1 MVKYLAIGPGAMG
14 YFAFLGALTRL
25 KQVGRLDELEE
36 ISGASAGA
44 LLAFVFALAKG
55 DTTKVLDFTLTV
67 PIKQMMKPNIKSLLK
82 DWGLISN
89 SKLHTAF
96 SDMTEKFT
104 GKRTVTF
111 KELYDWWPVK
121 IHVASYCVN
130 TSKTVYFS
138 VDSSPN
144 MNVVDAVCATIA
156 IPFIIS
162 SAKLNDGWH
171 YIDGAVAEA
180 IPCGPFLSRQREDVL
195 TLAFEWGHAP
205 EIKDMKSY
213 AMALITTQMRSR
225 ATYDF
230 PILNLNSGD
239 LDIYDFS
246 LGQEQK
252 LKLFM
257 RGMAAQ

>member
-14 YFAFLGALTRL
+14 YFTFLGALTRL

-44 LLAFVFALAKG
+44 LLAFVFALTKG

-89 SKLHTAF
+89 SKLHAVF

-111 KELYDWWPVK
+111 KELYEWWPVK
-121 IHVASYCVN
+121 IHMASYCVN

-138 VDSSPN
+138 VDSTPS

-171 YIDGAVAEA
+171 YIDGAIAEA
-180 IPCGPFLSRQREDVL
+180 IPGGPFLARQREDVL
-195 TLAFEWGHAP
+195 TLAFEWGRVP
-205 EIKDMKSY
+205 EIKDIKSY
-213 AMALITTQMRSR
+213 ALALITTQMRSR

-239 LDIYDFS
+239 VDIFDFS
-246 LGQEQK
+246 AGQEQK

>member
-14 YFAFLGALTRL
+14 YFTFLGALTKL
-25 KQVGRLDELEE
+25 KQTGRLDELEE

-55 DTTKVLDFTLTV
+55 DTTKVLDYTLTV
-67 PIKQMMKPNIKSLLK
+67 PIKQLMKPNIKSLLK
-82 DWGLISN
+82 DWGLISI
-89 SKLHTAF
+89 SKLYKFF
-96 SDMTEKFT
+96 SDMVEQYT

-111 KELYDWWPVK
+111 KELYEWYPIK
-121 IHVASYCVN
+121 IHVSSYCVN
-130 TSKTVYFS
+130 TCKTVYFS
-138 VDSSPN
+138 VDSTPH
-144 MNVVDAVCATIA
+144 MNVVDACAASIA

-162 SAKLNDGWH
+162 SSKLNDGWH

-180 IPCGPFLSRQREDVL
+180 VPGGPFLARPREEVL
-195 TLAFEWGHAP
+195 VIALEWTNLP
-205 EIKDMKSY
+205 EIKDIKSY
-213 AMALITTQMRSR
+213 ALALVTTQMRSR

-230 PILNLNSGD
+230 PVIWVDTGD

-246 LGQEQK
+246 ANQEQK

-257 RGMAAQ
+257 KGLAQ

>member
-14 YFAFLGALTRL
+14 YFTFLGTLTKL
-25 KQVGRLDELEE
+25 KPAGRLDELEE
-36 ISGASAGA
+36 ISGSSAGA
-44 LLAFVFALAKG
+44 LLAFVFALTKG
-55 DTTKVLDFTLTV
+55 DTTKVLDFTLSV
-67 PIKQMMKPNIKSLLK
+67 PIRQMMKPNIKSLLK
-82 DWGLISN
+82 EWGLISN
-89 SKLHTAF
+89 SKLHQVF
-96 SDMTEKFT
+96 SDMVEKFT

-111 KELYDWWPVK
+111 KELYDWFPIK
-121 IHVASYCVN
+121 IHISSYCVN

-138 VDSSPN
+138 VDSAPH
-144 MNVVDAVCATIA
+144 MNVVDAVSATIA

-171 YIDGAVAEA
+171 YIDGATAEA
-180 IPCGPFLSRQREDVL
+180 VPGGPFLKHPRDEVL
-195 TLAFEWGHAP
+195 VIAFEWGQMP

-225 ATYDF
+225 AGYDF
-230 PILNLNSGD
+230 PILNVNSGD
-239 LDIYDFS
+239 LDIFDFS

-257 RGMAAQ
+257 RGLSH

>member
-14 YFAFLGALTRL
+14 YFTFLGALAKL
-25 KQVGRLDELEE
+25 KQAGRLDDLEE

-44 LLAFVFALAKG
+44 LLAFVFALCKG

-67 PIKQMMKPNIKSLLK
+67 PIKQLMKPNIKSLLK
-82 DWGLISN
+82 DWGLISS
-89 SKLHTAF
+89 SKLHTVF
-96 SDMTEKFT
+96 SDMVEKFT
-104 GKRTVTF
+104 GKRTMTF
-111 KELYDWWPVK
+111 KELWDWWPIK

-130 TSKTVYFS
+130 TSKTMYFS
-138 VDSSPN
+138 VDSAPN
-144 MNVVDAVCATIA
+144 MDVVDAVCATIA

-162 SAKLNDGWH
+162 SSKLNDGWH

-180 IPCGPFLSRQREDVL
+180 IPCGPFLGRPREDVL
-195 TLAFEWGHAP
+195 VIAFEWGLVP

-213 AMALITTQMRSR
+213 ALALIMTQMRSR
-225 ATYDF
+225 ATYDH
-230 PILNLNSGD
+230 PILYINLGD

-246 LGQEQK
+246 ADQEYK

-257 RGMAAQ
+257 KGLSH

>member
-1 MVKYLAIGPGAMG
+1 MVKYLALGPGAMG
-14 YFAFLGALTRL
+14 YFTYLGVLTKL
-25 KQVGRLDELEE
+25 KQTGRLDELEE
-36 ISGASAGA
+36 ISGASAGG

-67 PIKQMMKPNIKSLLK
+67 PIKQMMKPSIKSLLK
-82 DWGLISN
+82 EWGLISN
-89 SKLHTAF
+89 SKLHNAF

-104 GKRTVTF
+104 GKRSMTF
-111 KELYDWWPVK
+111 KELYDWFPVK

-138 VDSSPN
+138 VDSTPG

-171 YIDGAVAEA
+171 YIDGAVAESV
-180 IPCGPFLSRQREDVL
+180 PGGPFLARVREDVL
-195 TLAFEWGHAP
+195 VVAFGWGQAP

-230 PILNLNSGD
+230 PILNVDSGQ

-257 RGMAAQ
+257 KGLASQ

>member
-14 YFAFLGALTRL
+14 YFTFLGTLTKL
-25 KQVGRLDELEE
+25 KQAGRLDELEE
-36 ISGASAGA
+36 ISGSSAGA

-55 DTTKVLDFTLTV
+55 DTTKVLDFTLSV
-67 PIKQMMKPNIKSLLK
+67 PIRQMMKPNIKSLLK
-82 DWGLISN
+82 EWGLISN
-89 SKLHTAF
+89 SKLHQVF
-96 SDMTEKFT
+96 SDMVEKFT

-111 KELYDWWPVK
+111 KELYDWFPIK
-121 IHVASYCVN
+121 IHISSYCVN

-138 VDSSPN
+138 VDSVPH
-144 MNVVDAVCATIA
+144 MNVVDAVSATIA

-171 YIDGAVAEA
+171 YIDGATAEA
-180 IPCGPFLSRQREDVL
+180 VPGGPFLKHPRDEVL
-195 TLAFEWGHAP
+195 VIAFEWGQMP

-225 ATYDF
+225 AGYDF
-230 PILNLNSGD
+230 PILNVNSGD
-239 LDIYDFS
+239 LDIFDFS

-257 RGMAAQ
+257 RGMSH

>member
-14 YFAFLGALTRL
+14 YFTFLGALTRL

-89 SKLHTAF
+89 SKLHTVF

-121 IHVASYCVN
+121 IHMASYCVN

-138 VDSSPN
+138 VDSTPG

-171 YIDGAVAEA
+171 YIDGATAEA
-180 IPCGPFLSRQREDVL
+180 IPGGPFLARQREDVL
-195 TLAFEWGHAP
+195 VLAFEWGLVP
-205 EIKDMKSY
+205 DIKDIKSY
-213 AMALITTQMRSR
+213 ALALITTQMRSR

-239 LDIYDFS
+239 VDIFDFS
-246 LGQEQK
+246 AGQEQK

>member
-14 YFAFLGALTRL
+14 YFTFLGTLTKL
-25 KQVGRLDELEE
+25 KQAGRLDELEE
-36 ISGASAGA
+36 ISGSSAGA
-44 LLAFVFALAKG
+44 LLAFVFALTKG
-55 DTTKVLDFTLTV
+55 DTTKVLDFTLSV
-67 PIKQMMKPNIKSLLK
+67 PIRQMMKPNIKSLLK
-82 DWGLISN
+82 EWGLISN
-89 SKLHTAF
+89 SKLHQVF
-96 SDMTEKFT
+96 SDMVEKFT

-111 KELYDWWPVK
+111 KELYDWFPIK
-121 IHVASYCVN
+121 IHISSYCVN

-138 VDSSPN
+138 VDSAPH
-144 MNVVDAVCATIA
+144 MNVVDAVSATIA

-171 YIDGAVAEA
+171 YIDGATAEA
-180 IPCGPFLSRQREDVL
+180 VPGGPCFNHPRDEVL
-195 TLAFEWGHAP
+195 VIAFEWGQMP

-225 ATYDF
+225 AGYDF
-230 PILNLNSGD
+230 PILNVNSGD
-239 LDIYDFS
+239 LDIFDFS

-257 RGMAAQ
+257 RGMSH

>member
-14 YFAFLGALTRL
+14 YFAFLGALTKL
-25 KQVGRLDELEE
+25 KQAGRLDELEE

-44 LLAFVFALAKG
+44 LLAVVFALCKG

-67 PIKQMMKPNIKSLLK
+67 PIKQLMKPSIKSLIK
-82 DWGLISN
+82 EWGLISS
-89 SKLHTAF
+89 SKLHRVF

-104 GKRTVTF
+104 GKPAITF
-111 KELYDWWPVK
+111 KELWDWWPVK

-130 TSKTVYFS
+130 TSKTTYFS
-138 VDSSPN
+138 VDSTPC
-144 MNVVDAVCATIA
+144 MNVIDAVCATVA

-162 SAKLNDGWH
+162 SSKLNDGWH

-180 IPCGPFLSRQREDVL
+180 IPCGPFLGRPREDVL
-195 TLAFEWGHAP
+195 VLAFEWGLAP

-213 AMALITTQMRSR
+213 ALALLMTQMRSR
-225 ATYDF
+225 ATYDY
-230 PILNLNSGD
+230 PILYINLGD
-239 LDIYDFS
+239 LDIFDFS
-246 LGQEQK
+246 AGQEQK

-257 RGMAAQ
+257 KGLSQ

>member
-14 YFAFLGALTRL
+14 YFTFLGALTRL

-89 SKLHTAF
+89 SKLRTVF

-121 IHVASYCVN
+121 IHMASYCVN

-138 VDSSPN
+138 VDSTPG

-171 YIDGAVAEA
+171 YIDGATAEA
-180 IPCGPFLSRQREDVL
+180 IPGGPFLARQREDVL
-195 TLAFEWGHAP
+195 VLAFEWGLVP
-205 EIKDMKSY
+205 DIKDIKSY
-213 AMALITTQMRSR
+213 ALALITTQMRSR

-239 LDIYDFS
+239 VDIFDFS
-246 LGQEQK
+246 AGQEQK

>member
-14 YFAFLGALTRL
+14 YFTFLGALTRL

-89 SKLHTAF
+89 SKLHTVF

-111 KELYDWWPVK
+111 KELYDHWPVK
-121 IHVASYCVN
+121 IHMASYCVN

-138 VDSSPN
+138 VDSTPG

-171 YIDGAVAEA
+171 YIDGATAEA
-180 IPCGPFLSRQREDVL
+180 IPGGPFLARQREDVL
-195 TLAFEWGHAP
+195 VLAFEWGLVP
-205 EIKDMKSY
+205 EIKDIKSY
-213 AMALITTQMRSR
+213 ALALITTQMRSR

-239 LDIYDFS
+239 VDIFDFS
-246 LGQEQK
+246 AGQEQK

>member
-14 YFAFLGALTRL
+14 YFTFLGALTKL
-25 KQVGRLDELEE
+25 KQTGRLDELEE

-82 DWGLISN
+82 EWGLISS
-89 SKLHTAF
+89 SKLHAVF
-96 SDMTEKFT
+96 SDMVEKFT

-111 KELYDWWPVK
+111 KELYESWPIK
-121 IHVASYCVN
+121 IHVSSYCVN
-130 TSKTVYFS
+130 TCKTVYFS
-138 VDSSPN
+138 VDSAPN
-144 MNVVDAVCATIA
+144 MNVVDAVCATVA

-171 YIDGAVAEA
+171 YIDGATAEA
-180 IPCGPFLSRQREDVL
+180 IPCAPFLSRPRDEVL
-195 TLAFEWGHAP
+195 VLAFEWNKIP

-213 AMALITTQMRSR
+213 AMVIIATQMRSR

-239 LDIYDFS
+239 LDIFDFS
-246 LGQEQK
+246 AGQEQK

-257 RGMAAQ
+257 KGMSQ

>member
-14 YFAFLGALTRL
+14 YFTFLGALTRL
-25 KQVGRLDELEE
+25 KQAGRLDELEE

-89 SKLHTAF
+89 SKLHTVF

-104 GKRTVTF
+104 GKRIVTF

-121 IHVASYCVN
+121 IHMASYCVN

-138 VDSSPN
+138 VDSTPG

-171 YIDGAVAEA
+171 YIDGATAEA
-180 IPCGPFLSRQREDVL
+180 IPCGPFLARQREDVL
-195 TLAFEWGHAP
+195 VMAFEWGLVP
-205 EIKDMKSY
+205 EIKDIKSY
-213 AMALITTQMRSR
+213 ALALITTQMRSR

-239 LDIYDFS
+239 VDIFDFS
-246 LGQEQK
+246 AGQEQK

-257 RGMAAQ
+257 KGMAAQ

>member
-14 YFAFLGALTRL
+14 YFTFLGALTRL

-89 SKLHTAF
+89 SKLHTVF

-121 IHVASYCVN
+121 IHMASYCVN

-138 VDSSPN
+138 VDSTPG

-171 YIDGAVAEA
+171 YIDGATAEA
-180 IPCGPFLSRQREDVL
+180 IPGGPFLARQREDVL
-195 TLAFEWGHAP
+195 VLAFEWGLVP
-205 EIKDMKSY
+205 EIKDIKSY
-213 AMALITTQMRSR
+213 ALALITTQMRSR

>member
-14 YFAFLGALTRL
+14 YFSFLGAMTRL
-25 KQVGRLDELEE
+25 KQAGRLDELEE

-44 LLAFVFALAKG
+44 LLAFVFALTKG

-67 PIKQMMKPNIKSLLK
+67 PIKKMMKPNIKSLLK
-82 DWGLISN
+82 EWGLISN
-89 SKLHTAF
+89 SKLHAVF
-96 SDMTEKFT
+96 SDMVEKFT
-104 GKRTVTF
+104 GKRAVTF
-111 KELYDWWPVK
+111 KELYEWYPIK

-130 TSKTVYFS
+130 TNKTVYFS
-138 VDSSPN
+138 VDTIPN
-144 MNVVDAVCATIA
+144 MNVVDAVCASVA

-171 YIDGAVAEA
+171 YIDGATAET
-180 IPCGPFLSRQREDVL
+180 IPCAPFLARSRDDVL
-195 TLAFEWGHAP
+195 VIAFGWANLP
-205 EIKDMKSY
+205 VIKDIKSY

-257 RGMAAQ
+257 KGLSAQ

>member
-14 YFAFLGALTRL
+14 YFTFLGTLTKL
-25 KQVGRLDELEE
+25 KQAGRLDDLEE

-44 LLAFVFALAKG
+44 LLAFVFALTKG

-89 SKLHTAF
+89 SKLHKVF
-96 SDMTEKFT
+96 SDMVEKFT

-111 KELYDWWPVK
+111 KELYESWPVK

-138 VDSSPN
+138 VDSTPH
-144 MNVVDAVCATIA
+144 MNVVDAICATIA

-171 YIDGAVAEA
+171 YIDGATAEA
-180 IPCGPFLSRQREDVL
+180 IPCGPFLSRPREDVL
-195 TLAFEWGHAP
+195 VLAFEWGLMP

-213 AMALITTQMRSR
+213 AMVLIMTQMRSR

-230 PILNLNSGD
+230 PILNVNSGD
-239 LDIYDFS
+239 LDIFDFS

-257 RGMAAQ
+257 RGLAQ